1 MQKIYYICC
10 AFFLSSSTVSATH
23 HVLKF
28 LIEAEV
34 PKRALKAITYPYF
47 FSQPIITAGKK
58 NSTISTTSSLEK
70 GKAMQVFSRPTYD
83 RIAKHILSTDESVR
97 IDILKSFTGLNSIHT
112 ATQLDEHYNPFDP
125 FSSMRKLL
133 NSSSSQA
140 LVKNIRSASNI
151 KLLLED
157 KENSNA
163 PDFLRELGTLY
174 DNIIH
179 AFPYHKYRSTV
190 DFLCETDFGYVTM
203 AFQVAKQDYW
213 DKRALA
219 DAANIYG
226 DQLMTNQGFGQIKNV
241 IGINLLGDGST
252 PYWRDG
258 NFVRDYAFVDQ
269 KNHKDKIRSLRLIQ
283 YSLGDV
289 DLEHPDLKGNKK
301 LQQWIEFFKSAHE
314 QQETPPSV
322 DELVKKAYH
331 MIRVDV
337 LKEKYPDLLKD

>member
-1 MQKIYYICC
+1 MKKIYYICC
-10 AFFLSSSTVSATH
+10 AFFLSSSTASATH
-23 HVLKF
+23 HALKF

-47 FSQPIITAGKK
+47 FSQPIITGKK
-58 NSTISTTSSLEK
+58 YSTISTAPSLEK

-97 IDILKSFTGLNSIHT
+97 VDILKSFTGLNSIHT

-125 FSSMRKLL
+125 FSSM
-133 NSSSSQA
+133 NSSSTQA

-151 KLLLED
+151 KLLLEG

-174 DNIIH
+174 GDIIH
-179 AFPYHKYRSTV
+179 AFPDDKYRSTV
-190 DFLCETDFGYVTM
+190 DFLCETDFGYVTI

-226 DQLMTNQGFGQIKNV
+226 DQLMINQDFSQIKDV
-241 IGINLLGDGST
+241 IGINL
-252 PYWRDG
+252 
-258 NFVRDYAFVDQ
+258 
-269 KNHKDKIRSLRLIQ
+269 
-283 YSLGDV
+283 LGDV
-289 DLEHPDLKGNKK
+289 DLEHPDLKDNKK
-301 LQQWIEFFKSAHE
+301 LQQ
-314 QQETPPSV
+314 
-322 DELVKKAYH
+322 
-331 MIRVDV
+331 
-337 LKEKYPDLLKD
+337 